1 MNRAEKIAAIVG
13 ITEAIKQMGVP
24 SKFCPAIAI
33 IVGAIFG
40 YAENQTSQGILDG
53 VILGATVTGSYAVVK
68 KSSVAILE
76 SDKPAAMPMVN
87 DAAFLEHDDDRG
99 V

>member
-33 IVGAIFG
+33 VLGALFG
-40 YAENQTSQGILDG
+40 YADNQTSQGIIDG

-76 SDKPAAMPMVN
+76 SDKPAPTATADTV
-87 DAAFLEHDDDRG
+87 FLEHDDDRG

>member
-24 SKFCPAIAI
+24 SRFCPAIAI
-33 IVGAIFG
+33 IVGALFG
-40 YAENQTSQGILDG
+40 YVENQTAQGILDG

-68 KSSVAILE
+68 KSSVAVLNSE
-76 SDKPAAMPMVN
+76 KPSVVSVN
-87 DAAFLEHDDDRG
+87 DPTFLEHDDDRG